1 MNVGGGHKYHCSAV
15 GMSLSRWRSNGL
27 MSVSVAASTL
37 TLRILSCGDELEA
50 VNEPGFL
57 LACHEA
63 PGPKK
68 KKKEFSCLGFD

>member
-1 MNVGGGHKYHCSAV
+1 MNGGGYKYHCSAV

-27 MSVSVAASTL
+27 MSV
-37 TLRILSCGDELEA
+37 LRILSCGDELEA

-68 KKKEFSCLGFD
+68 KRKNFCASALIKNG